1 MRSTKENKKTNRNLI
16 LVILLCVIALSAT
29 IGGTIA
35 WLTKTDK
42 LTNSFVVGTF
52 EVPTT
57 DPVDSSV
64 GINIDGHLYEPSW
77 DDSITHKII
86 PGSSYAKDPYVGIG
100 AGSEDAVVY
109 VYVENNFSTKVY
121 FTVNPGWEMVGDEG
135 GFKEGTTA
143 RGMFKYTA
151 GLTGNP
157 NSDVWTTTPLFNEI
171 VVDESAD
178 YSDLAVGEGKKSEIV
193 VSSFIHQAKDADG
206 NPIDES
212 IILEAAMK
220 AFGIN

>member
-1 MRSTKENKKTNRNLI
+1 MRSTKENKKTNRKLI
-16 LVILLCVIALSAT
+16 LVILLCVIAISAT

-64 GINIDGHLYEPSW
+64 SIDIDGHLYEPSW
-77 DDSITHKII
+77 DDSITHKIM
-86 PGSSYAKDPYVGIG
+86 PGSSYEKDPYVGIG

-109 VYVENNFSTKVY
+109 VYVENNFSNKVY
-121 FTVNPGWEMVGDEG
+121 FTVNQGWEIVSDED
-135 GFKEGTTA
+135 GFKEDTSTS
-143 RGMFKYTA
+143 GMFKYTA
-151 GLTGNP
+151 GLTGNS
-157 NSDVWTTTPLFNEI
+157 NSDSWTTTPLFSEI
-171 VVDESAD
+171 VVDDSAD
-178 YSDLAVGEGKKSEIV
+178 YSDLKVQEGKNSEII

-206 NPIDES
+206 NLIDES
-212 IILEAAMK
+212 IILEAAKK